1 MASVVSAVMGSGTPV
16 FWVEKTA
23 DEVQDALEDLTGRR
37 DVDAVLDCAGA
48 EESLTLGA
56 AILAR
61 EGALTSVGLMGQRV
75 VLPLL
80 PFTNGERSYFGSFW

>member
-1 MASVVSAVMGSGTPV
+1 MGSGTPV